1 MKSVLQD
8 ARYSLRALAKS
19 PGFAAVAILTLALGI
34 GANTAIFTVFD
45 AVLLRMLPIQKPESL
60 LLVAQ
65 MNQRGYDSYSYPVF
79 RELRGRQQ
87 VLSAMFGSAGQHQIY
102 KAALSGPGG
111 MRPLDALNVSI
122 VSGEYFGVL
131 GVQAIAG
138 RVFTADDDRVPGG
151 HPVVV
156 ISHGFW
162 ERQLGRSPEALG
174 AQLQLRETLFT
185 IIGITPRGFFGEAV
199 GESPDVWAPM
209 MMQPQLVGQNFLSDS
224 GGKFDGSNVR
234 WLKAFGRLKA
244 GVERRQAEAQMTV
257 ALQQVWSE
265 ILAQKPSDQERAAD
279 YRIELQPGGQG
290 WLGWQRVFSKTL
302 WVLMGMVS
310 LVLLLACCNIANL
323 LLSRATSR
331 RREIAIR
338 LAVGCGRGRLV
349 RQLLTESV
357 LLALLGGT
365 AGLYLAWSGSG
376 LLVQLVA
383 DPNEPF
389 LLDLQLDA
397 RLLAYTF
404 GVSVLTG
411 VLFGLLPALQA
422 RAVSL
427 DAALRPARG
436 AGQGFREQRATRA
449 LVCGQVALSLFLLI
463 MAGLL
468 VRSLRNLHDLDPGFE
483 RHHVLLM
490 DVHEG
495 MLSKTPPEIQRP
507 LEEALRQIPGVR
519 SASLS
524 MIGLMQQGS
533 WTSIITPQ
541 GVQNEQGGPVR
552 MLLNAVTPSYFE
564 TTGMRML
571 AGRGF
576 EWSDTEQAARVAVIN
591 ETLARELFG
600 RQDPLGKLASQS
612 KEFEPEEA
620 FEVVGVVA
628 DAKYHNLREE
638 SRAIVYF
645 PLAQA
650 GPTFLS
656 VELRTAGEPLAV
668 AQAAREALRGHDILV
683 REVKTLEEQAG
694 RTISQERMLASLGG
708 FFGLV
713 ALALASIGLYGVLST
728 AVARRTNEIGLRL
741 ALGARRG
748 DVLGLWLREAGV
760 LVAIGIVLGL
770 PAALAA
776 TRWIESFLF
785 GLTPTDPLTIAA
797 AIAVLGG
804 VAALAAYLPAR
815 RAANLDPMEALR
827 YE

>member
-1 MKSVLQD
+1 MHSLLQD
-8 ARYSLRALAKS
+8 ARYGLRTLAKS
-19 PGFAAVAILTLALGI
+19 PGFTAVGVLTLALGI

-45 AVLLRMLPIQKPESL
+45 AVLLRMLPVHEPEKL

-65 MNQRGYDSYSYPVF
+65 MTPEGFDSLTYPIF
-79 RELRGRQQ
+79 RELRDRQT
-87 VLSAMFGSAGQHQIY
+87 VLSGMFASAGQHTVY
-102 KAALSGPGG
+102 RAALSGPGG
-111 MRPLDALNVSI
+111 VAPIDPLNVTI
-122 VSGEYFGVL
+122 VSGEYFSVL

-138 RVFTADDDRVPGG
+138 RVFTREDDRVPGG
-151 HPVVV
+151 HPVAV
-156 ISHGFW
+156 ISYGFW
-162 ERQLGRSPEALG
+162 EQQFGRSPAAVG
-174 AQLQLRETLFT
+174 AQLQLRETMFT
-185 IIGITPRGFFGEAV
+185 IIGVTPRGFYGEAV
-199 GESPDVWAPM
+199 GESPDLWVPT
-209 MMQPQLVGQNFLSDS
+209 MMQPQLAGQNFLDTN
-224 GGKFDGSNVR
+224 FAT
-234 WLKAFGRLKA
+234 WLKAFGRLKP
-244 GVERRQAEAQMTV
+244 GVELELAQAELTAL
-257 ALQQVWSE
+257 LQQIRTSPDAPTRSGLTRPTDWH
-265 ILAQKPSDQERAAD
+265 
-279 YRIELQPGGQG
+279 IELQPGGQG
-290 WLGWQRVFSKTL
+290 WHGWRRAFSKTL

-310 LVLLLACCNIANL
+310 LVLVLACCNIANL
-323 LLSRATSR
+323 LLSRATGR

-357 LLALLGGT
+357 LLALVGGT
-365 AGLYLAWSGSG
+365 AGLYLAWFGSG
-376 LLVQLVA
+376 LLVQLVS

-389 LLDLQLDA
+389 LLELQLDA

-404 GVSVLTG
+404 GISVLTG

-495 MLSKTPPEIQRP
+495 MLSKAAPEVHRP
-507 LEEALRQIPGVR
+507 LEEALRRIPGVR

-533 WTSIITPQ
+533 WTSIITAQ
-541 GVQNEQGGPVR
+541 GIQNERGEPVR

-576 EWSDTEQAARVAVIN
+576 EWRDTEQAARVAVIN

-600 RQDPLGKLASQS
+600 RQDPLGKLVSQS
-612 KEFEPEEA
+612 KEFEPGKA
-620 FEVVGVVA
+620 LEVVGVVA

-638 SRAIVYF
+638 ARGIVYL

-650 GPTFLS
+650 GQTFLS

-668 AQAAREALRGHDILV
+668 AQAAREALREHDILV

-713 ALALASIGLYGVLST
+713 ALTLASIGLYGVLST

-785 GLTPTDPLTIAA
+785 GLTPTDPLTIAG
-797 AIAVLGG
+797 AIVVLAF

-815 RAANLDPMEALR
+815 RAAHLDPMEALR

>member
-1 MKSVLQD
+1 V
-8 ARYSLRALAKS
+8 LAKS
-19 PGFAAVAILTLALGI
+19 PGFAAVAVLTLALGI

-45 AVLLRMLPIQKPESL
+45 TVLLRMLPIQEPEKL

-79 RELRGRQQ
+79 RDLRDRQQ
-87 VLSAMFGSAGQHQIY
+87 VLSGMFGSAGQHQIY
-102 KAALSGPGG
+102 QAALSGAGA

-138 RVFTADDDRVPGG
+138 RVFTPDDDRVQGG

-162 ERQLGRSPEALG
+162 ERQLGRSPEAVG
-174 AQLQLRETLFT
+174 TQLQLRETLFT

-209 MMQPQLVGQNFLSDS
+209 MMQPQLVSENFLSDS

-265 ILAQKPSDQERAAD
+265 VLAQKPSDRERAAD
-279 YRIELQPGGQG
+279 YRIELQPGAHG

-302 WVLMGMVS
+302 WVLMGLVS

-323 LLSRATSR
+323 LLSRSTAR
-331 RREIAIR
+331 QREIAIR
-338 LAVGCGRGRLV
+338 LAVGCGRARLV

-357 LLALLGGT
+357 LLAVLGGVV
-365 AGLYLAWSGSG
+365 GLYLAWFGSD
-376 LLVQLVA
+376 LLVTLLS
-383 DPNEPF
+383 DPSDPF

-397 RLLAYTF
+397 RVLGFAL

-411 VLFGLLPALQA
+411 MLFGLLPALQA
-422 RAVSL
+422 RALSL

-436 AGQGFREQRATRA
+436 TGQGRREQRATRA
-449 LVCGQVALSLFLLI
+449 LVAGQVALSLFLLI

-468 VRSLRNLHDLDPGFE
+468 VRSLHNLRGLDPGYE
-483 RHHVLLM
+483 RRNVLLI
-490 DVHEG
+490 DVQEG
-495 MLSKTPPEIQRP
+495 IMARVLPESYRP
-507 LEEALRQIPGVR
+507 LEERLRQIPGVR

-524 MIGLMQQGS
+524 TIGLMQEGA
-533 WTSIITPQ
+533 WTSRVTAP
-541 GVQNEQGGPVR
+541 GFQNQQGGFVQTRVNPVS
-552 MLLNAVTPSYFE
+552 PSYFE
-564 TTGMRML
+564 TIGMPL
-571 AGRGF
+571 VAGRGL
-576 EWSDTEQAARVAVIN
+576 EWLDTSESTRVAVIN
-591 ETLARELFG
+591 ERLAGELFAG
-600 RQDPLGKLASQS
+600 ENALGKLLSLGDQFNPDRAL
-612 KEFEPEEA
+612 
-620 FEVVGVVA
+620 EVVGVVA
-628 DAKYHNLREE
+628 DAKYHNLREDDGGM
-638 SRAIVYF
+638 VYF
-645 PLAQA
+645 PLTQS
-650 GPTFLS
+650 GQTFLS
-656 VELRTAGEPLAV
+656 VELRTEGEPLAV
-668 AQAAREALRGHDILV
+668 AQSAREALREQQVLV
-683 REVKTLEEQAG
+683 RDIKTLEEQTD
-694 RTISQERMLASLGG
+694 RTMSQERMLAKLGG
-708 FFGLV
+708 FFGIV
-713 ALALASIGLYGVLST
+713 ALTLASIGLYGVLST

-748 DVLGLWLREAGV
+748 DVLGLWLREAGA

-776 TRWIESFLF
+776 TRWIEGFLF
-785 GLTPTDPLTIAA
+785 GLTPTDPLTIAG
-797 AIAVLGG
+797 AIVALGA